1 MSKSIEQLVGQII
14 IAGFRG
20 KALEK
25 DSDIARYV
33 TEFNIGGVIL
43 YDEDLEIGGDGT
55 RNIESPKQVKKLV
68 SQLQDLSEHPL
79 LISVDQEGGQVHR
92 LKSVYGFE
100 ETPSWQHIGVLNDP
114 LMTEQFA
121 KTMASTLSGLG
132 INLNFA
138 PVLDLSLIHI

>member
-114 LMTEQFA
+114 LMTEQF
-121 KTMASTLSGLG
+121 GLYG
-132 INLNFA
+132 L
-138 PVLDLSLIHI
+138 

>member
-92 LKSVYGFE
+92 LKSV
-100 ETPSWQHIGVLNDP
+100 
-114 LMTEQFA
+114 
-121 KTMASTLSGLG
+121 
-132 INLNFA
+132 
-138 PVLDLSLIHI
+138 